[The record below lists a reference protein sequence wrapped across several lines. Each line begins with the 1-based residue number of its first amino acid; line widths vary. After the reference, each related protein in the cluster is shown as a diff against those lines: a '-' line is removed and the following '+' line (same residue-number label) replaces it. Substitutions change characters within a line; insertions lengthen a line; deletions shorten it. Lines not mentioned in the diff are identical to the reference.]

1 MLPAGLFTVEKL
13 SAMVLLSSLVSR
25 HSSLMKDH
33 LVITAVG
40 PDRVGLVE
48 KISHFLLHEGCNIE
62 DSKMAVFCG
71 EFTIILLVS
80 GETAAL
86 ERVSNS
92 FETWTSQT
100 GLAFFGKRPTPKTHP
115 ESALPC
121 KLLASCLDHPGVVH
135 QVSSVLS
142 GMGVNIESMET
153 KTYAAPMSGTPIFEM
168 EAFLSVPAKVNL
180 HELRRTMDEIGKREN
195 IDIEFSLL
203 PKG

>member
-1 MLPAGLFTVEKL
+1 MP
-13 SAMVLLSSLVSR
+13 SSS
-25 HSSLMKDH
+25 KEH

-48 KISHFLLHEGCNIE
+48 QIAQYLLKERCNIE

-80 GETAAL
+80 GDAAAL
-86 ERVSNS
+86 DWIARS
-92 FETWTSQT
+92 FDTLTAQT
-100 GLAFFGKRPTPKTHP
+100 GLVFHSKRPAAKAVAT
-115 ESALPC
+115 SALPC

-135 QVSSVLS
+135 EVSSALS

-153 KTYAAPMSGTPIFEM
+153 TAQTAPMSGTPIFQM
-168 EAFLSVPAKVNL
+168 EAFLSVPAQVNL
-180 HELRRTMDEIGKREN
+180 HELRQKLDKIGKREN

-203 PKG
+203 SKR